1 MKPFN
6 QNKKQVMDGFCPV
19 SCSGWSTPHALT
31 DPTYLSCATGGKS
44 ADFSPPQKYL
54 KPQEWLENQISFYYK
69 KKPQPINEHETSELK
84 CTDPSEAGDE
94 ESRLEVMFAQ

>member
-1 MKPFN
+1 
-6 QNKKQVMDGFCPV
+6 MDSVLSRALAGA
-19 SCSGWSTPHALT
+19 PHMHLQT
-31 DPTYLSCATGGKS
+31 QRTFHVEQEENLLI
-44 ADFSPPQKYL
+44 FPPSQKYL
-54 KPQEWLENQISFYYK
+54 KPQEWLENQISFNYK

>member
-19 SCSGWSTPHALT
+19 LCSGWSTPHA
-31 DPTYLSCATGGKS
+31 DPTYLYVEQEENLLIFSSLKS
-44 ADFSPPQKYL
+44 TLSHRSGSRIKFHSTIL
-54 KPQEWLENQISFYYK
+54 K
-69 KKPQPINEHETSELK
+69 KKTKTQPINEHETSELK

-94 ESRLEVMFAQ
+94 ESGLEVMFA

>member
-1 MKPFN
+1 
-6 QNKKQVMDGFCPV
+6 MDSV
-19 SCSGWSTPHALT
+19 LSRALAGAPPMHSQT
-31 DPTYLSCATGGKS
+31 QHTFHVQQEENLLI
-44 ADFSPPQKYL
+44 FSPL
-54 KPQEWLENQISFYYK
+54 KSTLSHRSGSRIKFHSTIK